1 MLKKANLQWSAKGLT
16 KSIQKGTITFDNT
29 IQRGYVW
36 DITRKSLLIHS
47 MIEGYPIPAFYAAKN
62 ENGYDMLDGKQ
73 RSEAISKYI
82 DNKYELTG
90 VPEVTLENEETME
103 VNGLTFEKL
112 PEELQDRIRDYS
124 LTAYYFDGITD
135 EEINELFFR
144 LNNGKPLSAIEL
156 TRVKAKSLE
165 IIKEIG
171 KHQIFT
177 SALTEKALN
186 KYTNEDIVIKS
197 WAILNTENPSFETKQ
212 IRPLLQDAE
221 VTQEQAQVITAVYD
235 KILEVYTTLVN
246 TVEKKDA
253 KVAKRLLTRTHLVS
267 IIPTVENL
275 IRNETWDTE
284 QFTGW
289 VRHFFAGT
297 RSATIND
304 RYNEAARNGSGKT
317 ESIKKRLEV
326 IKEDFTGFILNDKV
340 KRQQIQNEQENQDQQ
355 DDQRQKQI
363 LTLVKDRNEE
373 QSEAV

>member
-16 KSIQKGTITFDNT
+16 KQIQKGTITFDNA

-47 MIEGYPIPAFYAAKN
+47 MIESYPVPPFYAAKD
-62 ENGYDMLDGKQ
+62 GDYYDMLDGKQ
-73 RSEAISKYI
+73 RSDAISGYI
-82 DNKYELTG
+82 NNKYELTG
-90 VPEVTLENEETME
+90 VPEVVMENKESMDI
-103 VNGLTFEKL
+103 NGITFEKL
-112 PEELQDRIRDYS
+112 PEELQDRIKEYS

-165 IIKEIG
+165 TIKEIG
-171 KHQIFT
+171 KHQIFN

-197 WAILNTENPSFETKQ
+197 WAILNTESPNFETKN

-221 VTQEQAQVITAVYD
+221 VTQEQAQVINVVYD
-235 KILEVYTTLVN
+235 KILQTYTTLVN
-246 TVEKKDA
+246 TVDKQDA

-267 IIPTVENL
+267 VIPTVANL
-275 IRNETWDTE
+275 IKNETWDTE

-289 VRHFFAGT
+289 VRRFFAGT

-304 RYNEAARNGSGKT
+304 QYNEAARNSSGKV
-317 ESIKKRLEV
+317 ESIRKRLEV
-326 IKEDFTGFILNDKV
+326 IEEDFKGFVLNGKV
-340 KRQQIQNEQENQDQQ
+340 
-355 DDQRQKQI
+355 
-363 LTLVKDRNEE
+363 
-373 QSEAV
+373 